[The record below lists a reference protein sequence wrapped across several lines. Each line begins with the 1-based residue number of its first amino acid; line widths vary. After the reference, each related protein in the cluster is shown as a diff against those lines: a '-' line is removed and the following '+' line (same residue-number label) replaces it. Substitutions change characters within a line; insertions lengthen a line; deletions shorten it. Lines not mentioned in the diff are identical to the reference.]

1 MKGAGAEAPSRE
13 EASGCGR
20 LGREERG
27 RGAAASRA
35 PFGDKKLLWKQNDP
49 SDATLNAPSAAA
61 GKLYV
66 CLFHHD
72 FLRNEKV
79 GLACDQVP
87 LFCKMPPLGK
97 RGKVGQAGSPQ

>member
-49 SDATLNAPSAAA
+49 SDATL
-61 GKLYV
+61 
-66 CLFHHD
+66 
-72 FLRNEKV
+72 
-79 GLACDQVP
+79 
-87 LFCKMPPLGK
+87 
-97 RGKVGQAGSPQ
+97 